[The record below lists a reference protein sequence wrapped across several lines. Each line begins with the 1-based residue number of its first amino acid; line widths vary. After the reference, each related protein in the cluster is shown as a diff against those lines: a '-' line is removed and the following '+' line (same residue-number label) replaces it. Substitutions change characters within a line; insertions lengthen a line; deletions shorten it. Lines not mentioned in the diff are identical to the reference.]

1 MRLKRT
7 APLCSL
13 HLRAPAYTRR
23 RMSEQAAPRLNKLPF
38 LAGDAALL
46 AVAAWLAFRPGASS
60 DLLTSALLCACVA
73 LAAWLGTWPFVTE
86 FRAAVRFAEAN
97 QLASAVEQVKQL
109 QSVGEQVGAATARW
123 QSVQE
128 SADKTAKAAREI
140 ADKIA
145 TEAQNFTQFMQK
157 AQAAETRHLQLEVE
171 KLHRAEN
178 DWLQVVVRMLDHT
191 YALFSAAEKSGQPG
205 LTEQIGHFQ
214 GACRDAA
221 RRIGLVPFDP
231 QPGAPFDEQT
241 NQLPEGMT
249 APAGAVIDQTIGP
262 GLSFQGQ
269 LLRRALVTVRSPDN
283 APAAPVAAEPALN
296 PMQGA

>member
-1 MRLKRT
+1 
-7 APLCSL
+7 
-13 HLRAPAYTRR
+13 
-23 RMSEQAAPRLNKLPF
+23 MSEQAAPRLNKLPF
-38 LAGDAALL
+38 LAADTALL
-46 AVAAWLAFRPGASS
+46 AAAAWLAFRPGSTP
-60 DLLTSALLCACVA
+60 DLLTSALVCGCVA

-86 FRAAVRFAEAN
+86 FRATVRFAEAN
-97 QLASAVEQVKQL
+97 QLASTVEQVKQL

-128 SADKTAKAAREI
+128 SADKTAKAAHEI
-140 ADKIA
+140 AEKIA

-205 LTEQIGHFQ
+205 LAEQIGHFQ
-214 GACRDAA
+214 DACRDAA
-221 RRIGLVPFDP
+221 RRIGLVPFTP
-231 QPGAPFDEQT
+231 QPGATFEEQAH
-241 NQLPEGMT
+241 QIPEGMT

-269 LLRRALVTVRSPDN
+269 LLRRALVTVKGSEDV
-283 APAAPVAAEPALN
+283 PATPSVAEPALN
-296 PMQGA
+296 PIQGD